1 VSGGTDIVGCF
12 VGGNPV
18 APVWRGEIQAAGLGL
33 DVQVFDDEGR
43 ALVGAPG
50 ELICASPFPSMPLSF
65 WNDAGD
71 QLYRATYFSRF
82 AGVWHHGDWIEQTP
96 RGGFV
101 IHGRSD
107 ATLNPGGVRIGTA
120 ELYRQVAE
128 VPEVIEGLAV
138 AQRWD
143 ESERIVLFV
152 RLAPDAILDDEL
164 RERIRTR
171 VRTHASPR
179 HVPAR
184 IIQVADIP
192 RTRSGKIAELAV
204 RRAIHGEPVPNR
216 DALENPGA
224 LELYRDLPELRS

>member
-1 VSGGTDIVGCF
+1 
-12 VGGNPV
+12 
-18 APVWRGEIQAAGLGL
+18 
-33 DVQVFDDEGR
+33 
-43 ALVGAPG
+43 
-50 ELICASPFPSMPLSF
+50 MPLSF

-82 AGVWHHGDWIEQTP
+82 AGVWHHGDWIEETP

-143 ESERIVLFV
+143 GSERIVLFV
-152 RLAPDAILDDEL
+152 RLRPDAILDDEL

-184 IIQVADIP
+184 IVQVADIP

-224 LELYRDLPELRS
+224 LDLYRDLPELNT